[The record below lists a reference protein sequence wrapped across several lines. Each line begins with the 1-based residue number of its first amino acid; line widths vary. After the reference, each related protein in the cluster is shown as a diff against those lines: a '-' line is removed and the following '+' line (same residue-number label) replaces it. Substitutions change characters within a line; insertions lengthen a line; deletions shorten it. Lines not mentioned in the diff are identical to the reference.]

1 MLLGQIAK
9 GPAPAMG
16 GPGPPDWVGI
26 ALMLGFGLVI
36 LGYLSLK
43 ISFLLTLSRALYR
56 CHPDAR
62 CMDPSHVWFNLI
74 PCFSLVWIFITINR
88 VADSLL
94 NEFDD
99 RNLDGGEDGGRS
111 VGTAFAVMLVCSSI
125 PYLCSIFAIVA
136 FVLFIV
142 YWVKIAGLSR
152 ILAEDAGGDG
162 YYGDDDRGGGSD
174 PRDDYDR
181 GSPRDDAYTPY
192 R

>member
-1 MLLGQIAK
+1 MLFGQIAK

-16 GPGPPDWVGI
+16 GPGPPDWFII
-26 ALMLGFGLVI
+26 AI
-36 LGYLSLK
+36 LGAMGAVLLVAFAVQ
-43 ISFLLTLSRALYR
+43 IFFLLTLSRALHR

-62 CMDPSHVWFNLI
+62 VMDPSHVWFNLI
-74 PCFSLVWIFITINR
+74 PCFNLVWIFITVNR

-99 RNLDGGEDGGRS
+99 RNLDGGEDGGRGT
-111 VGTAFAVMLVCSSI
+111 GTAYAVMVICSNI
-125 PYLCSIFAIVA
+125 PYLGALFGIVA

-181 GSPRDDAYTPY
+181 GSPRDDDYTPY